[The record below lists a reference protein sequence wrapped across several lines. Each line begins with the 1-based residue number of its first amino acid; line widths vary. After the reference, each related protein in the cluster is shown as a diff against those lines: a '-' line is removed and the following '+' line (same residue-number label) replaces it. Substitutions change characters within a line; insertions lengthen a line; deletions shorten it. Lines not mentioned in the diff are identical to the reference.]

1 MKVGIFD
8 SYEEFSA
15 CLDLIEEFPASKVTL
30 EAKHFDLIDGLLEE
44 CNEYLLTKYSRTGL
58 KASLR
63 GHLEKRIAT
72 ARHLVRVARRQPQP

>member
-1 MKVGIFD
+1 MKEGIFD
-8 SYEEFSA
+8 FYEEFSA

-44 CNEYLLTKYSRTGL
+44 CNEYLLTKYSKTGL

-63 GHLEKRIAT
+63 SFMEKRVATLQCLVRT
-72 ARHLVRVARRQPQP
+72 ARFE